1 MTAPSA
7 ATPRSGSAGAPGSLP
22 RARKAAAAA
31 FRALGREPGAPA
43 DPLLGVAADGAVM
56 LTPAG
61 KEVVA
66 AFEAGAGLEP
76 TGVWSPAALRALP
89 SG

>member
-1 MTAPSA
+1 
-7 ATPRSGSAGAPGSLP
+7 
-22 RARKAAAAA
+22 
-31 FRALGREPGAPA
+31 
-43 DPLLGVAADGAVM
+43 M